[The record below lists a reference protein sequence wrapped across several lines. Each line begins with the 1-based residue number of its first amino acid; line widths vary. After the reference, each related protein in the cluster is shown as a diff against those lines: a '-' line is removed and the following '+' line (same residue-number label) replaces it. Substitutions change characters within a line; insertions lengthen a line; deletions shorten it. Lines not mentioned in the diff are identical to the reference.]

1 MPQSP
6 APPSTGLPSTTRW
19 GQGRRLEFVDFRLRW
34 EQRLNRADLT
44 SFFGISVPQASLDI
58 AKYTEMAPANLVYD
72 RSAKVYVA
80 RPSFKPLYPS
90 TSSPSRFLNEL
101 LATEVGVLERE
112 TSLVGWRPSLAVA
125 PSPGRALDATVLAG
139 LLSAIRGKAGVRV
152 LYQSMSRTEPLWR
165 SLTPHALAHD
175 GFRWHVRA
183 FCHERTEFRD
193 FVIARVLELESAEGS
208 GPGAEAD
215 LDWATEIELVLVP
228 HPKLAK
234 AKRRAIE
241 LDYGM
246 LEGEARLTCRK
257 ALLFYVLRHL
267 GLDRAETDSPEAA
280 QVVLKNRKAL
290 ERHMRTATETGTQS
304 AG

>member
-1 MPQSP
+1 MAPKP
-6 APPSTGLPSTTRW
+6 AAVEKRTKTVSRW
-19 GQGRRLEFVDFRLRW
+19 GQGRRLEFIDFRLRW
-34 EQRLNRADLT
+34 EQRLNRGDLT
-44 SFFGISVPQASLDI
+44 AFFGISVPQASLDI

-72 RSAKVYVA
+72 RSARVYVA
-80 RPSFKPLYPS
+80 GPLFKPLYAG

-101 LATEVGVLERE
+101 LATEVGVLAPDA
-112 TSLVGWRPSLAVA
+112 SFVGWRPPLALA
-125 PSPGRALDATVLAG
+125 PSPGRALDAGVLAG
-139 LLSAIRGKAGVRV
+139 LLSAIREGAGVRV
-152 LYQSMSRTEPLWR
+152 LYQSMSRPEPLRR

-183 FCHERTEFRD
+183 FCHERSEFRD
-193 FVIARVLELESAEGS
+193 FVIARVLELESAEPT

-215 LDWATEIELVLVP
+215 VDWATEVELVLVP

-246 LEGEARLTCRK
+246 LDGEARLTCRK

-290 ERHMRTATETGTQS
+290 ERHMQVVAEVGTQ
-304 AG
+304 

>member
-1 MPQSP
+1 MPQKP
-6 APPSTGLPSTTRW
+6 PPSLSGQSSATRW
-19 GQGRRLEFVDFRLRW
+19 GQGRRLEFIDFRLRW

-58 AKYTEMAPANLVYD
+58 AKYAEMAPANLVYD

-80 RPSFKPLYPS
+80 GPSFKPLYPS

-101 LATEVGVLERE
+101 LATEVGVLEPE
-112 TSLVGWRPSLAVA
+112 ASFVGGRPSLAVA

-139 LLSAIRGKAGVRV
+139 LLSAIREKTGVRV

-193 FVIARVLELESAEGS
+193 FVIARVLELETAEGS

-215 LDWATEIELVLVP
+215 VDWATEIELVLVP

-246 LEGEARLTCRK
+246 REGEARLTCRK

-290 ERHMRTATETGTQS
+290 ERHMQATTEAGTQ
-304 AG
+304 

>member
-1 MPQSP
+1 MPHSRASQSP
-6 APPSTGLPSTTRW
+6 GQPATTKW

-34 EQRLNRADLT
+34 ERRLNRADLT

-58 AKYTEMAPANLVYD
+58 AKYTEMAPKNLVYD

-80 RPSFKPLYPS
+80 GPSFKPLYPS

-101 LATEVGVLERE
+101 LATEVGVLEAE
-112 TSLVGWRPSLAVA
+112 ASLVGWRPSLAVA
-125 PSPGRALDATVLAG
+125 PSPGRALDASILAG
-139 LLSAIRGKAGVRV
+139 LLSAIREKTGVRV

-183 FCHERTEFRD
+183 FCHERSEFRD

-215 LDWATEIELVLVP
+215 VDWATEVELVLVP
-228 HPKLAK
+228 HPKLVK

-246 LEGEARLTCRK
+246 LDGAARLTCRK

-280 QVVLKNRKAL
+280 QVVLKNRKAV
-290 ERHMRTATETGTQS
+290 EQHIEVAVEAS
-304 AG
+304 AA

>member
-1 MPQSP
+1 MPQSLESP
-6 APPSTGLPSTTRW
+6 LSGRPGITRW

-34 EQRLNRADLT
+34 ERRLNRADLT
-44 SFFGISVPQASLDI
+44 SFFGISVPQASIDI
-58 AKYTEMAPANLVYD
+58 AKYAEMAPANLVYD
-72 RSAKVYVA
+72 RSAKLYVA
-80 RPSFKPLYPS
+80 GPTFTPLYPS

-101 LATEVGVLERE
+101 LATEVGVLAPE
-112 TSLVGWRPSLAVA
+112 TSLVGWRPPLAVT
-125 PSPGRALDATVLAG
+125 PSPGRSLDASVLAG
-139 LLSAIRGKAGVRV
+139 LLGAIRAKTGVRV
-152 LYQSMSRTEPLWR
+152 LYQSMSRVEPLWR

-175 GFRWHVRA
+175 GFRWHARA
-183 FCHERTEFRD
+183 FCHERAEFRD
-193 FVIARVLELESAEGS
+193 FVIARILELEAAESS

-215 LDWATEIELVLVP
+215 VDWATEVELVLVP

-246 LEGEARLTCRK
+246 LGAEARLTCRK

-280 QVVLKNRKAL
+280 QVVLKNRRAV
-290 ERHMRTATETGTQS
+290 ERYLPSS
-304 AG
+304 AQR

>member
-1 MPQSP
+1 MPQSLSP
-6 APPSTGLPSTTRW
+6 QPSSLHSTTRW
-19 GQGRRLEFVDFRLRW
+19 GQGRRLEFIDFRLRW

-44 SFFGISVPQASLDI
+44 AFFGISVPQASLDI
-58 AKYTEMAPANLVYD
+58 AKYAEMAPANLVYD

-80 RPSFKPLYPS
+80 GPSFAPLYPS

-101 LATEVGVLERE
+101 LATEVGVLEPE
-112 TSLVGWRPSLAVA
+112 ASLVGWRPSLAIA

-139 LLSAIRGKAGVRV
+139 LLSAIRERAGVRV

-183 FCHERTEFRD
+183 FCHESAEFRD
-193 FVIARVLELESAEGS
+193 FVIARVLELESAESS
-208 GPGAEAD
+208 GPGPEAD
-215 LDWATEIELVLVP
+215 VDWATEVELVLVP

-267 GLDRAETDSPEAA
+267 GLDRAESDSPEAA

-290 ERHMRTATETGTQS
+290 ERHMQATTEVGTR
-304 AG
+304 

>member
-1 MPQSP
+1 MPQSLESP
-6 APPSTGLPSTTRW
+6 LSGRPGITRW

-34 EQRLNRADLT
+34 ERRLNRADLT
-44 SFFGISVPQASLDI
+44 SFFGISVPQASIDI
-58 AKYTEMAPANLVYD
+58 AKYAEMAPANLVYD
-72 RSAKVYVA
+72 RSAKLYVA
-80 RPSFKPLYPS
+80 GPTFTPLYPS

-101 LATEVGVLERE
+101 LATEVGVLAPE
-112 TSLVGWRPSLAVA
+112 TSLVGWRPPLAVT
-125 PSPGRALDATVLAG
+125 PSPGRSLDASVLAG
-139 LLSAIRGKAGVRV
+139 LLGAIRAKTGVRV
-152 LYQSMSRTEPLWR
+152 LYQSMSRVEPLWR

-175 GFRWHVRA
+175 GFRWHARA
-183 FCHERTEFRD
+183 FCHERAEFRD
-193 FVIARVLELESAEGS
+193 FVIARMLELESAESS

-215 LDWATEIELVLVP
+215 VDWATEVELVLVP

-246 LEGEARLTCRK
+246 LGAEARLTCRK

-280 QVVLKNRKAL
+280 QVVLKNRRAIGRYL
-290 ERHMRTATETGTQS
+290 PLPA
-304 AG
+304 

>member
-1 MPQSP
+1 MRQSP
-6 APPSTGLPSTTRW
+6 VPPLSGQSSATSW
-19 GQGRRLEFVDFRLRW
+19 GQGRRLEFIDFRLRW

-44 SFFGISVPQASLDI
+44 SFFGISTPQASIDI
-58 AKYTEMAPANLVYD
+58 AKYAEMAPANLVYD

-80 RPSFKPLYPS
+80 GSAFAPLFPS

-101 LATEVGVLERE
+101 LATEVGVLAPES
-112 TSLVGWRPSLAVA
+112 SLVGWRPSLAVA
-125 PSPGRALDATVLAG
+125 PSPGRALDATILAG
-139 LLSAIRGKAGVRV
+139 LLSAIREGAGVRV

-165 SLTPHALAHD
+165 GITPHALAND

-183 FCHERTEFRD
+183 YCHERAAFRD
-193 FVIARVLELESAEGS
+193 FVIARVLELEPTEAS

-215 LDWATEIELVLVP
+215 ADWGTEVELVLVP

-246 LEGEARLTCRK
+246 RDGEARLTCRK

-267 GLDRAETDSPEAA
+267 GLDRADTDSPEAA

-290 ERHMRTATETGTQS
+290 EQHLPA
-304 AG
+304 AA

>member
-6 APPSTGLPSTTRW
+6 APQPSGQHATTRW
-19 GQGRRLEFVDFRLRW
+19 GQGRRLEFIDFRLRW

-44 SFFGISVPQASLDI
+44 SFFGISVPQASIDI
-58 AKYTEMAPANLVYD
+58 AKYTEMAPGNLVYN

-80 RPSFKPLYPS
+80 GPSFKPLYPS

-101 LATEVGVLERE
+101 LATEVGVLEAE
-112 TSLVGWRPSLAVA
+112 ASLVGWRPSLAVA
-125 PSPGRALDATVLAG
+125 PSPGRALDASILAG
-139 LLSAIRGKAGVRV
+139 LLSAIREKAGVRV

-183 FCHERTEFRD
+183 FCHERADFRD
-193 FVIARVLELESAEGS
+193 FVIARVLELDSTEGG

-215 LDWATEIELVLVP
+215 VEWATEVELVLVP

-280 QVVLKNRKAL
+280 QVALKNRKAL
-290 ERHMRTATETGTQS
+290 ERYMQVTTESGTQ
-304 AG
+304 

>member
-1 MPQSP
+1 MPQSH
-6 APPSTGLPSTTRW
+6 ASPPSERSGNTRW
-19 GQGRRLEFVDFRLRW
+19 GQVRRLEFVDFRLRW
-34 EQRLNRADLT
+34 ERRLNRADLT

-58 AKYTEMAPANLVYD
+58 AKYAEMAPANLVYD
-72 RSAKVYVA
+72 RSAKLYVA
-80 RPSFKPLYPS
+80 GPTFTPLYPS

-101 LATEVGVLERE
+101 LATEVGVLAPE
-112 TSLVGWRPSLAVA
+112 TSLVGWRPPLALT
-125 PSPGRALDATVLAG
+125 PSPGRSLDASVLAG
-139 LLSAIRGKAGVRV
+139 LLGAIRAKTGVRV
-152 LYQSMSRTEPLWR
+152 LYQSMSRVEPLWR

-183 FCHERTEFRD
+183 FCHERAEFRD
-193 FVIARVLELESAEGS
+193 FVIARMLELESAESG
-208 GPGAEAD
+208 GPGAQAD
-215 LDWATEIELVLVP
+215 VDWATEVELVLVP

-280 QVVLKNRKAL
+280 QIVLKNRRAV
-290 ERHMRTATETGTQS
+290 ERYLPSPA
-304 AG
+304 